1 MIKDRG
7 FLFGILA
14 GVIFFIC
21 SNPILSEIIL
31 TQKHGNQI
39 QIILKDSL
47 NDMEDRMSIRVKY
60 YKRYIAYGE
69 VRNEKGR
76 YIYLLNPFDTEGS
89 NYPIKIFL
97 TSSKK
102 E

>member
-1 MIKDRG
+1 MIKDKG

-14 GVIFFIC
+14 GLIFFIC

-31 TQKHGNQI
+31 TRKHGNQI
-39 QIILKDSL
+39 QVILKDSL
-47 NDMEDRMSIRVKY
+47 NDMEDRMS
-60 YKRYIAYGE
+60 YKRHIAYGE

-89 NYPIKIFL
+89 NYPIKIFMD
-97 TSSKK
+97 K
-102 E
+102 

>member
-14 GVIFFIC
+14 GLIFFIC
-21 SNPILSEIIL
+21 SSPILSEAIL
-31 TQKHGNQI
+31 TRKHENQI

-47 NDMEDRMSIRVKY
+47 NDTEDRMSIRVKY
-60 YKRYIAYGE
+60 YKRHIAYGE
-69 VRNEKGR
+69 VSNEKGS

-89 NYPIKIFL
+89 NYPIKIFID
-97 TSSKK
+97 KQ
-102 E
+102 